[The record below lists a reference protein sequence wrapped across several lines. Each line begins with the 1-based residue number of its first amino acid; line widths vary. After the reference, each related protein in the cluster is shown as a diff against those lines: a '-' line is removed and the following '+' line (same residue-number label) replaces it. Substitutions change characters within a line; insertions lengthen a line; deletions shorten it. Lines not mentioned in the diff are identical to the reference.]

1 MNTNLKTSYRRSPR
15 PGLFASLSFVLGLLS
30 CVLSVQAQWEEVS
43 YNLMDSGWHAI
54 FLHGDASHDS
64 IGNLLPT
71 EVTEVWRWEPDP
83 SEVQFTSTPLL
94 PSSGGQDWGVWTRV
108 DEGEMKLIGQFAYL
122 IKTSAATSFTLKQKP
137 VPPSS
142 IWVRS
147 GANLLGFPSNATS
160 GFPTFANYFNTFPA
174 ATQANTTIYKYI
186 GGEFG
191 ANNPRQI
198 QPPTFEAVDR
208 NQAYWFSSKVVGD
221 FYGPLDIDLNNPA
234 GLLFGRSGSVITV
247 SIRNRSA
254 SSVIVQLAEDG
265 SLTAPG
271 SEAAIPAVPLTRLF
285 FNGSTLAYEPAPITG
300 ANDTVQIDPNST
312 VEVKFGI
319 NRAHASMNGAADDTE
334 FASILRITDSGNL
347 MDVSLPVSAQKGSL
361 AGLWVGDIE
370 LSSVGSRVSN
380 GAQGIATVVDGVI
393 TAIEVSGTGGFGYS
407 AESAPAVTIAVPAEG
422 GVQATA
428 TATVENG
435 KVSEFTI
442 TNGGSGYQIDAP
454 AVAVAPPAALTG
466 TSTPRDFPLRTLLH
480 IADDGPKTTTLLS
493 QVFIGQL
500 AAEPNDLGLT
510 TLESLL
516 KQDAKASAQRLV
528 AAHMP
533 LDQAITSGS
542 GPVAVP
548 GTLIRTITVPFDDP
562 TNPFV
567 HQYHPDHD
575 NKDGSLPP
583 QALEAGVESYEITR
597 TCTFTFTAAP
607 PAGSSAD
614 VVSWGSTVIGGTY
627 TESIAG
633 IHKNPIELGGIFE
646 LRRASEIGTLIKE

>member
-1 MNTNLKTSYRRSPR
+1 MYTNSKTSSRRSLHR
-15 PGLFASLSFVLGLLS
+15 GLLVS
-30 CVLSVQAQWEEVS
+30 LRFAIGFLCCALPVQAQWLDVDYS
-43 YNLMDSGWHAI
+43 LSSGWNAI
-54 FLHGDASHDS
+54 FLHGDASYDS
-64 IGNLLPT
+64 IENLLPAA
-71 EVTEVWRWEPDP
+71 VDEVWRWEPDP
-83 SEVQFTSTPLL
+83 SEVQFTSTPLI

-108 DEGEMKLIGQFAYL
+108 DGGEMKLLGQFAYL
-122 IKTSAATSFTLKQKP
+122 VKTSGATSFTLKQKP
-137 VPPSS
+137 VPPTTT
-142 IWVRS
+142 WVVS

-160 GFPTFANYFNTFPA
+160 GFPTLDNYFDTFPA

-191 ANNPRQI
+191 VNNPFQI
-198 QPPTFEAVDR
+198 PSPTFEAVDR

-221 FYGPLDIDLNNPA
+221 FYGPLDIDLSNPV
-234 GLLFGRSGSVITV
+234 GLLFGRTGSVITV

-254 SSVIVQLAEDG
+254 SSVIVQLAEVG
-265 SLTAPG
+265 SAPAPG
-271 SEAAIPAVPLTRLF
+271 ASTAIDPVPLTRLA
-285 FNGSTLAYEPAPITG
+285 FNATTLAYEPAAITG

-319 NRAHASMNGAADDTE
+319 NRAHASMFGAADDAE
-334 FASILRITDSGNL
+334 FASILRLTDTGNL

-361 AGLWVGDIE
+361 AGLWVGEIE

-380 GAQGIATVVDGVI
+380 GAQATATVVDGVI

-407 AESAPAVTIAVPAEG
+407 TESAPVVTIAVPAEG

-428 TATVENG
+428 TATVADG

-442 TNGGSGYQIDAP
+442 TNGGGGYQIDAP
-454 AVAVAPPAALTG
+454 AVAIAPPAPLIG

-500 AAEPNDLGLT
+500 AAEPNELGLT
-510 TLESLL
+510 VLESLL

-533 LDQAITSGS
+533 LDQAITTGS
-542 GPVAVP
+542 GAVAVP
-548 GTLIRTITVPFDDP
+548 GTLIRTITVPFNDP

-575 NKDGSLPP
+575 NKDASLPP
-583 QALEAGVESYEITR
+583 QALGAGVESYDVTR

-627 TESIAG
+627 YESITG
-633 IHKNPIELGGIFE
+633 IHKDPIELGGIFE
-646 LRRASEIGTLIKE
+646 LRRASQDGTLVTQ